1 MVGNTFVN
9 FWRNHIF
16 YKKKIFMTLY
26 ILYYLQV
33 FGLSDV
39 VLDLGMIVPSLAFTG
54 FLMTEIS

>member
-1 MVGNTFVN
+1 
-9 FWRNHIF
+9 
-16 YKKKIFMTLY
+16 MTLY

-39 VLDLGMIVPSLAFTG
+39 VLDLGMIVPSLEFTG

>member
-1 MVGNTFVN
+1 
-9 FWRNHIF
+9 
-16 YKKKIFMTLY
+16 MTLY
-26 ILYYLQV
+26 ILYNYLQV

>member
-1 MVGNTFVN
+1 
-9 FWRNHIF
+9 
-16 YKKKIFMTLY
+16 MTLY
-26 ILYYLQV
+26 ILYYLQVHV